1 MYSDPRKITLLAAI
15 LVFTAG
21 FANPAQAFRCG
32 TKLVKEDMHEQQ
44 VIAVCGEPATRRH
57 MGYAVRGVPY
67 GWRRVTPGGREIWY
81 PRGGTLTE
89 EVVVTEWVYNFG
101 PRKLMRRLIFHGGIL
116 VEIDTIGYGYIE
128 ENTDDDK

>member
-1 MYSDPRKITLLAAI
+1 MFSGPRKLALTAVLLLAIGYAD
-15 LVFTAG
+15 
-21 FANPAQAFRCG
+21 PAHAFRCK
-32 TKLVKEDMHEQQ
+32 TKLVKEGMHEQQ
-44 VIAVCGEPATRRH
+44 VIAVCGEPTSRRH

-89 EVVVTEWVYNFG
+89 EVVVTEWIYNFG

-116 VEIDTIGYGYIE
+116 VEIDTVGYGYIE
-128 ENTDDDK
+128 QDPDDAG